1 MKENVLYEEEN
12 VLYEDGYCFIKYA
25 PEKHSCFYAD
35 EMMSFIP
42 MSYSVGKYIASRMES
57 NMRFAYR
64 CVDYLERRI

>member
-1 MKENVLYEEEN
+1 MKVTLYN
-12 VLYEDGYCFIKYA
+12 DNYCFIEYV

-35 EMMSFIP
+35 LMLSFIP

-64 CVDYLERRI
+64 CLDYLEGRI